1 MTWNRISP
9 VPWLRVVRMTAPQAR
24 LLCFSGG
31 FPHFH
36 EQVKE
41 DTLTHFEAFRPR
53 PLAPYNDSSEDPWWI
68 S

>member
-1 MTWNRISP
+1 MTLYRISP

-24 LLCFSGG
+24 LLCFSVG

-41 DTLTHFEAFRPR
+41 DSLTHFEAFRPR
-53 PLAPYNDSSEDPWWI
+53 PLAPYNDSSEDPWRI